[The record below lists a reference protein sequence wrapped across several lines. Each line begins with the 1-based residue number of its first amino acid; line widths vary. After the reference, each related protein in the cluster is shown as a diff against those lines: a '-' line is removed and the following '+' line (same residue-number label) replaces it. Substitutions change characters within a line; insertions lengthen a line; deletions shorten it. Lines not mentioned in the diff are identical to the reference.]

1 MESPGREA
9 LARREGQLLAES
21 LGAICVRNGPL
32 LRDGRLG
39 APPPPPAPGQQG
51 LAATRHPQALDRS
64 RTAHG
69 PRDGRPPPWSWYQAE
84 GDPRDGD
91 PPSVPSPAE
100 LSWGGSNKGWWGTGY
115 QATFVRWHVLT
126 PVSEVHRSE
135 APNRSGLVLT
145 RLWATER
152 KHVPVQD
159 VAAAGGWNSVETVRQ
174 LYQQADPAGVLRAVT
189 GSA

>member
-69 PRDGRPPPWSWYQAE
+69 PRDGRPPPWSWYQTRK
-84 GDPRDGD
+84 DPRVDD
-91 PPSVPSPAE
+91 PPSGLVCARTRA
-100 LSWGGSNKGWWGTGY
+100 GWRGRRAGRGPERGE
-115 QATFVRWHVLT
+115 A
-126 PVSEVHRSE
+126 E
-135 APNRSGLVLT
+135 APPPISLCTLVCMLAYPNLMYVLKIVLGNSEGFPYSYSGI
-145 RLWATER
+145 A
-152 KHVPVQD
+152 KI
-159 VAAAGGWNSVETVRQ
+159 
-174 LYQQADPAGVLRAVT
+174 GVHASCT
-189 GSA
+189 